1 MEIDSEDHCN
11 ESEVDIGEQNEQNNR
26 TRYFCGNNK
35 VIISDDPIGDGSCQ
49 FGAIVPQIRKL
60 GIHETPEHL
69 RTIAVQHLESN
80 SDHYRNFLCDDRNFE
95 SYVEEMRRP
104 YAYGDNLTLQALARE
119 FNCQF
124 LVLNSLGGTYHR
136 IVSNMSTFN
145 SSLPLLTL
153 GNYPED
159 RGDHYVSVEVET
171 TYLQSIIAQIV
182 SMESCIQPNV
192 GSATQLDV
200 VSTTDIHPI
209 DVTDTPPVNAD
220 NMSGA
225 FATGVTS
232 INNIL
237 QPDVTNTNAND
248 ALPQD
253 DVNAT
258 DELLHGNDDNATD
271 ELLHGNDD
279 NATDE
284 LLHGNDDNATDE
296 LLHGNGDNATDE
308 LLHGND
314 DSAADELLH
323 GNNDN
328 ATDELLHGNDDNAAD
343 ALPSDVANITDT
355 LVHDAVVSHLG
366 SNAVSLP
373 YLPDMILENIVRV
386 SIEMFPLTRY
396 RLQYVRRRF
405 REIVLSIG
413 FPIIHLSPNIMPI
426 VPWVVSVRRLRRT
439 FGSHSGVL
447 IEVKQVL
454 SGSERRWDFAWL
466 RLRETA
472 NNWFEIRNIGWRR

>member
-1 MEIDSEDHCN
+1 
-11 ESEVDIGEQNEQNNR
+11 
-26 TRYFCGNNK
+26 
-35 VIISDDPIGDGSCQ
+35 
-49 FGAIVPQIRKL
+49 
-60 GIHETPEHL
+60 
-69 RTIAVQHLESN
+69 
-80 SDHYRNFLCDDRNFE
+80 
-95 SYVEEMRRP
+95 
-104 YAYGDNLTLQALARE
+104 
-119 FNCQF
+119 
-124 LVLNSLGGTYHR
+124 
-136 IVSNMSTFN
+136 
-145 SSLPLLTL
+145 
-153 GNYPED
+153 
-159 RGDHYVSVEVET
+159 
-171 TYLQSIIAQIV
+171 
-182 SMESCIQPNV
+182 MESCIQPNV

-253 DVNAT
+253 DV
-258 DELLHGNDDNATD
+258 NATD

-396 RLQYVRRRF
+396 RLQYVCRRF

>member
-1 MEIDSEDHCN
+1 
-11 ESEVDIGEQNEQNNR
+11 
-26 TRYFCGNNK
+26 
-35 VIISDDPIGDGSCQ
+35 
-49 FGAIVPQIRKL
+49 
-60 GIHETPEHL
+60 
-69 RTIAVQHLESN
+69 
-80 SDHYRNFLCDDRNFE
+80 
-95 SYVEEMRRP
+95 
-104 YAYGDNLTLQALARE
+104 
-119 FNCQF
+119 
-124 LVLNSLGGTYHR
+124 
-136 IVSNMSTFN
+136 MSTFN

-153 GNYPED
+153 GYYPED

-171 TYLQSIIAQIV
+171 TYLQSIIVQIV

-279 NATDE
+279 NATDK
-284 LLHGNDDNATDE
+284 

-314 DSAADELLH
+314 
-323 GNNDN
+323 DN

-343 ALPSDVANITDT
+343 ALPSDVANITD
-355 LVHDAVVSHLG
+355 
-366 SNAVSLP
+366 SLC
-373 YLPDMILENIVRV
+373 
-386 SIEMFPLTRY
+386 T
-396 RLQYVRRRF
+396 
-405 REIVLSIG
+405 
-413 FPIIHLSPNIMPI
+413 MP
-426 VPWVVSVRRLRRT
+426 
-439 FGSHSGVL
+439 
-447 IEVKQVL
+447 
-454 SGSERRWDFAWL
+454 
-466 RLRETA
+466 
-472 NNWFEIRNIGWRR
+472 